1 MNGKGDRRR
10 PIQISEKKLED
21 NWDRI
26 FGRKKLK
33 IEREPE
39 NGLATIRPAE
49 HPVRPPSDYQRQEML
64 ALVDE
69 YDEVLIDMHGTRT
82 MGAKWLRTLAEIQAK
97 AAEQGKQAR
106 TVGLSEVLRKTAE
119 SLGLELVECRPA
131 I

>member
-21 NWDRI
+21 NWDQI

-33 IEREPE
+33 IDREPE

-49 HPVRPPSDYQRQEML
+49 YPVRPPSDYQRQEML
-64 ALVDE
+64 ALVEE
-69 YDEVLIDMHGTRT
+69 YDEIVIDLHGTRT
-82 MGAKWLRTLAEIQAK
+82 MGANWLRALADVQTK

-106 TVGLSEVLRKTAE
+106 IMGFSEALRKTAE
-119 SLGLELVECRPA
+119 SLGLKEFFDATC
-131 I
+131 